1 MREYVV
7 NRPDAGAMRT
17 LLEGESDPEGLIVR
31 LAWLAGLSRDE
42 IAVLC
47 WEQVSFMDERL
58 ELPDRTIPL
67 AEELRSYLWR
77 VYQNRKNE
85 SPYVVVSERYGDRMQ
100 PESISRLARQAL
112 DRSGQKHVRLMD
124 LRHDWIIH
132 QLETEDW
139 PTVARLSGVEVPA
152 LQARFS
158 KFVTWEKPQSKS
170 ADEGRVDE
178 FKLWKVLQ
186 AEKRSPAGLAL
197 WLAWQMG
204 LQAREIAALTWE
216 QVDFESGVIWLDQ
229 REEPLTNAVRRL
241 LWEERESRPP
251 QADPHVLLTE
261 QSHKPLDLPRLS
273 RLTRAALIRGG
284 LEHVHLMDLRRDER
298 RQSGDTALLES
309 RSRSSFPRR
318 GHGTAGLV
326 PDCGVCPAA
335 PPDGRA
341 PADPDRRE
349 ILSARYCGAA
359 GRTAR
364 SRTELSGAG
373 GLCVPAGNCPA
384 AACTAQAMH
393 LNSQTDGDL
402 RTDRKARTKVS
413 ASGAKGG
420 ITYIKAPPEFG
431 GAFCFKIPMLPFAY
445 K

>member
-17 LLEGESDPEGLIVR
+17 LLERESDPEGVIVR

-42 IAVLC
+42 IAALC

-58 ELPDRTIPL
+58 ELPDRTIPMT
-67 AEELRSYLWR
+67 EQLRGYLWR
-77 VYQNRKNE
+77 LYQNRKSE

-112 DRSGQKHVRLMD
+112 DRSGQKDVRLMD

-158 KFVTWEKPQSKS
+158 RFVTREKPQSKP

-216 QVDFESGVIWLDQ
+216 QVDFEAGVIRLEQ
-229 REEPLTNAVRRL
+229 REEPLTNAVHRLIRVGGKYYLPGTVVPPEEQPTAVQNYLEQAGFAYRQEIARL
-241 LWEERESRPP
+241 LHVQPKQCTLILKRMVTSGQIAKQGQKYLP
-251 QADPHVLLTE
+251 QE
-261 QSHKPLDLPRLS
+261 Q
-273 RLTRAALIRGG
+273 
-284 LEHVHLMDLRRDER
+284 
-298 RQSGDTALLES
+298 
-309 RSRSSFPRR
+309 
-318 GHGTAGLV
+318 
-326 PDCGVCPAA
+326 
-335 PPDGRA
+335 
-341 PADPDRRE
+341 
-349 ILSARYCGAA
+349 
-359 GRTAR
+359 
-364 SRTELSGAG
+364 
-373 GLCVPAGNCPA
+373 
-384 AACTAQAMH
+384 
-393 LNSQTDGDL
+393 
-402 RTDRKARTKVS
+402 KV
-413 ASGAKGG
+413 
-420 ITYIKAPPEFG
+420 E
-431 GAFCFKIPMLPFAY
+431 
-445 K
+445 

>member
-17 LLEGESDPEGLIVR
+17 LLERESDPEGVIVR

-42 IAVLC
+42 IAALC

-58 ELPDRTIPL
+58 ELPDRTIPMT
-67 AEELRSYLWR
+67 EQLRGYLWR
-77 VYQNRKNE
+77 LYQNRKSE

-112 DRSGQKHVRLMD
+112 DRSGQKDVRLMD

-158 KFVTWEKPQSKS
+158 RFVTREKPQSKP

-204 LQAREIAALTWE
+204 LQAREISALTWE
-216 QVDFESGVIWLDQ
+216 QVDFEAGVIRLEQ

-241 LWEERESRPP
+241 LWEERDSRPP

-298 RQSGDTALLES
+298 RQSGDTALLERAAHGAVS
-309 RSRSSFPRR
+309 R
-318 GHGTAGLV
+318 GEAMELLGL
-326 PDCGVCPAA
+326 
-335 PPDGRA
+335 
-341 PADPDRRE
+341 
-349 ILSARYCGAA
+349 S
-359 GRTAR
+359 RTAAYAR
-364 SRTELSGAG
+364 LRRLTEEHRLIRIG
-373 GLCVPAGNCPA
+373 GKYYLPG
-384 AACTAQAMH
+384 T
-393 LNSQTDGDL
+393 G
-402 RTDRKARTKVS
+402 RKLPGCCMCS
-413 ASGAKGG
+413 PSN
-420 ITYIKAPPEFG
+420 AP
-431 GAFCFKIPMLPFAY
+431 
-445 K
+445 

>member
-17 LLEGESDPEGLIVR
+17 LLERESDPEGVIVR

-42 IAVLC
+42 IAALC

-58 ELPDRTIPL
+58 ELPDRTIPM

-77 VYQNRKNE
+77 LYQNRKSE

-112 DRSGQKHVRLMD
+112 DRSGQKDVRLMD

-158 KFVTWEKPQSKS
+158 RFVTREK
-170 ADEGRVDE
+170 
-178 FKLWKVLQ
+178 
-186 AEKRSPAGLAL
+186 
-197 WLAWQMG
+197 
-204 LQAREIAALTWE
+204 
-216 QVDFESGVIWLDQ
+216 
-229 REEPLTNAVRRL
+229 PLTNAVRRL
-241 LWEERESRPP
+241 LWEERDSRPP

-298 RQSGDTALLES
+298 RQSGDTALLERAAHGAVS
-309 RSRSSFPRR
+309 R
-318 GHGTAGLV
+318 GEAMELLGL
-326 PDCGVCPAA
+326 
-335 PPDGRA
+335 
-341 PADPDRRE
+341 
-349 ILSARYCGAA
+349 S
-359 GRTAR
+359 RTAAYAR
-364 SRTELSGAG
+364 LRRLTEEHRLIRIG
-373 GLCVPAGNCPA
+373 GKYYLPGTV
-384 AACTAQAMH
+384 
-393 LNSQTDGDL
+393 
-402 RTDRKARTKVS
+402 V
-413 ASGAKGG
+413 
-420 ITYIKAPPEFG
+420 PPEEQPTAVQNYLEQAG
-431 GAFCFKIPMLPFAY
+431 FAY
-445 K
+445 RQEIARLLHVQPKQCTLILKRMVTSGQIAKQGQKYLPQEQKVE

>member
-17 LLEGESDPEGLIVR
+17 LLERESDPEGVIVR

-42 IAVLC
+42 IAALC

-58 ELPDRTIPL
+58 ELPDRTIPMT
-67 AEELRSYLWR
+67 EQLRGYLWR
-77 VYQNRKNE
+77 LYQNRKSE

-112 DRSGQKHVRLMD
+112 DRSGQKDVRLMY

-158 KFVTWEKPQSKS
+158 RFVTREKPQSKP

-216 QVDFESGVIWLDQ
+216 QVDFEAGVIRLEQ

-241 LWEERESRPP
+241 LWEERDSRPP

-298 RQSGDTALLES
+298 RQSGDTALLERAAHGAVS
-309 RSRSSFPRR
+309 R
-318 GHGTAGLV
+318 GEAMELLGL
-326 PDCGVCPAA
+326 
-335 PPDGRA
+335 
-341 PADPDRRE
+341 
-349 ILSARYCGAA
+349 S
-359 GRTAR
+359 RTAAYAR
-364 SRTELSGAG
+364 LRRLTEEHRLIRIG
-373 GLCVPAGNCPA
+373 GKYYLPGTV
-384 AACTAQAMH
+384 
-393 LNSQTDGDL
+393 
-402 RTDRKARTKVS
+402 V
-413 ASGAKGG
+413 
-420 ITYIKAPPEFG
+420 PPEEQPTAVQNYLEQAG
-431 GAFCFKIPMLPFAY
+431 FAY
-445 K
+445 RQEIARLLHVQPKQCTLILKRMVTSGQIAKQGQKYLPQEQKVE

>member
-17 LLEGESDPEGLIVR
+17 LLERESDPEGVIVR

-42 IAVLC
+42 IAALC

-58 ELPDRTIPL
+58 ELPDRTIPMT
-67 AEELRSYLWR
+67 EQLRGYLWR
-77 VYQNRKNE
+77 LYQNRKSE

-112 DRSGQKHVRLMD
+112 DRSGQKDVRLMD

-158 KFVTWEKPQSKS
+158 RFVTREKPQSKP

-216 QVDFESGVIWLDQ
+216 QVDFEAGVIRLEQ

-241 LWEERESRPP
+241 LWEERDSRPP

-261 QSHKPLDLPRLS
+261 QSHKPLDLPRLR
-273 RLTRAALIRGG
+273 RLTEEHRLIRIGG
-284 LEHVHLMDLRRDER
+284 KYYL
-298 RQSGDTALLES
+298 
-309 RSRSSFPRR
+309 P
-318 GHGTAGLV
+318 GTV
-326 PDCGVCPAA
+326 V
-335 PPDGRA
+335 
-341 PADPDRRE
+341 
-349 ILSARYCGAA
+349 
-359 GRTAR
+359 
-364 SRTELSGAG
+364 
-373 GLCVPAGNCPA
+373 
-384 AACTAQAMH
+384 
-393 LNSQTDGDL
+393 
-402 RTDRKARTKVS
+402 
-413 ASGAKGG
+413 
-420 ITYIKAPPEFG
+420 PPEEQPTAVQNYLEQAG
-431 GAFCFKIPMLPFAY
+431 FAY
-445 K
+445 RQEIARLLHVQPKQCTLILKRMVTSGQIAKQGQKYLPQEQKVE